1 MDELSQERV
10 ARNDAT
16 FRSANERIA
25 ESAVEYE
32 MGERIPFICECAD
45 PECTQI
51 VQLSLHEY
59 EAVREHS
66 RHFLNVPGQQVA
78 SGPVGQLVADK
89 KDFLVVEKLAHAG
102 EVAERLDERTSEGSD
117 EQRTGW

>member
-1 MDELSQERV
+1 MDELSQERI

-45 PECTQI
+45 PDCTQI

-59 EAVREHS
+59 EAVRENS
-66 RHFLNVPGQQVA
+66 RHFLNVPGHEVA
-78 SGPVGQLVADK
+78 GGPVVQVVADK
-89 KDFLVVEKLAHAG
+89 EDYVVVEKLAHAG
-102 EVAERLDERTSEGSD
+102 EVAERLDERKSEESD
-117 EQRTGW
+117 EQRTG